1 MTPWSPERSFSST
14 PLFLSGSSAPRI
26 RSGSH
31 SPLMIGLTKSLA
43 SRSQSSLFQFF
54 QAPFFHLSMS
64 IPCSLSLFLM
74 SSGIL
79 ILPPALWDAD
89 APAWPLAVL
98 SPESQPVA
106 VSASAAVRPT
116 TASTG
121 EVLRRAFL
129 PRRAAKGGRVDR
141 MV

>member
-1 MTPWSPERSFSST
+1 M
-14 PLFLSGSSAPRI
+14 
-26 RSGSH
+26 
-31 SPLMIGLTKSLA
+31 MGLTKSLA

-79 ILPPALWDAD
+79 ILSSPLWDAD
-89 APAWPLAVL
+89 APAWPLAL
-98 SPESQPVA
+98 LLPESQAVA

-116 TASTG
+116 AASTG
-121 EVLRRAFL
+121 RFCGARSSLDERRRAGVWIAWCNS
-129 PRRAAKGGRVDR
+129 PWT
-141 MV
+141 